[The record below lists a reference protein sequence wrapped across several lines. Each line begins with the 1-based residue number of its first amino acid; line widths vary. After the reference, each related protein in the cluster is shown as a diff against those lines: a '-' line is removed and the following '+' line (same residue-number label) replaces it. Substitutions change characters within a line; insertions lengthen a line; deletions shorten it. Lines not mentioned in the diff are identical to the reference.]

1 MNYNKNFWDNIFY
14 KNNENYIEHKH
25 TIYHNCPDK
34 NAFFHYQTTSNL
46 IYLILI
52 KYKINLEEKNILD
65 IGSGSGYW
73 IDLYNNLFNNINII
87 GIDISKK
94 IIDIL
99 NKKYDKDIN
108 IEIINNDILNFDLKK
123 KFFLINAIGVMFHI
137 VDDNEFENSIKN
149 ISKII
154 LNNGYL
160 IIGGEFGNEN
170 KYLNFID
177 ENRKPIKK
185 IRSLQFWEKILN
197 KYKLKIIKKYLNNC
211 RNFIH
216 SPQNNILFIQKQE

>member
-1 MNYNKNFWDNIFY
+1 
-14 KNNENYIEHKH
+14 
-25 TIYHNCPDK
+25 
-34 NAFFHYQTTSNL
+34 
-46 IYLILI
+46 
-52 KYKINLEEKNILD
+52 
-65 IGSGSGYW
+65 
-73 IDLYNNLFNNINII
+73 
-87 GIDISKK
+87 
-94 IIDIL
+94 
-99 NKKYDKDIN
+99 
-108 IEIINNDILNFDLKK
+108 
-123 KFFLINAIGVMFHI
+123 MFHI